1 MTKINPRSLADL
13 VRQPIVTEKA
23 TILLENNQYTF
34 EVDPRANKTQI
45 KAAIEELFSV
55 KVTGVN
61 TYNPPRKQRR
71 MGRFVGHR
79 PLYKKAI
86 VTLAAGDSITL
97 FPDV

>member
-45 KAAIEELFSV
+45 KAAIEELFDV
-55 KVTGVN
+55 KVSSVN